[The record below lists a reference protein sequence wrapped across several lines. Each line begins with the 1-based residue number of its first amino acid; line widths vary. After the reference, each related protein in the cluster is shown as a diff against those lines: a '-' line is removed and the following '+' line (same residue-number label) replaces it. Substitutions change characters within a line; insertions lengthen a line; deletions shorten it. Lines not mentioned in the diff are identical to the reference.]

1 MNMNKKILL
10 FVIALF
16 SFFIVNKRVYAIATT
31 VNYDNANHKVC
42 FSSKASAFCVS
53 EAKLFCELNG
63 SKYEINIPFSK
74 TENNYFCKNGFNSY
88 AEGCVTLPADK
99 IGNNVCDFKVYTG
112 NLRWNKEGEIAF
124 YNKGGYDDS
133 DYYNNLTSEEKA
145 KINKCSQY
153 PGNACPKGCYVS
165 SDTCV
170 NVCPDGTYAKDGK
183 NCEQVIVE
191 HVASKPC
198 QDNDMKKVFRF
209 FGYLLLIAKICIP
222 LIIIIMGSLDIF
234 KAVYGQDDKAL
245 IKQLK
250 VLVWRIAGGL
260 TIFFLPT
267 IVGAFFKISS
277 DINVSED
284 EDYKVCANC
293 LLDPLN
299 GQVCSVNENE
309 YDSNNNN
316 VSKITSTTT
325 TTKRVHG
332 GKGGSY

>member
-1 MNMNKKILL
+1 MNMNKKIFM

-16 SFFIVNKRVYAIATT
+16 SFFFVNRNVYAIATT
-31 VNYDNANHKVC
+31 VNYDDANHKAC
-42 FSSKASAFCVS
+42 FSSKADNVCISQ
-53 EAKLFCELNG
+53 AKLFCQLNG
-63 SKYEINIPFSK
+63 SEYEINIPFGNTK
-74 TENNYFCKNGFNSY
+74 TNGSCSISSNGTNFYSY

-112 NLRWNKEGEIAF
+112 SSRWNKEGEIAF

-145 KINKCSQY
+145 QIDKCSQY
-153 PGNACPKGCYVS
+153 TGNACPKGCYVS

-170 NVCPDGTYAKDGK
+170 NICPDGTYAKDGK

-191 HVASKPC
+191 HVADKPC
-198 QDNDMKKVFRF
+198 QENDIKKVFRL
-209 FGYLLLIAKICIP
+209 FGYVLMIAKICIP
-222 LIIIIMGSLDIF
+222 LIIIIMGTFDIF

-245 IKQLK
+245 GKQLRI
-250 VLVWRIAGGL
+250 LVWRIVGGL

-277 DINVSED
+277 DIDVTEK
-284 EDYKVCANC
+284 EDYKICANC

-299 GQVCSVNENE
+299 KQICSVNENE
-309 YDSNNNN
+309 
-316 VSKITSTTT
+316 
-325 TTKRVHG
+325 
-332 GKGGSY
+332 